1 MSMFHQFHELWVA
14 AGPFSVLGSV
24 LVALIVLLFAWLALK
39 DCPFGWVE
47 ARARAGRG
55 FVNVSHR
62 FESECSVVDVLSYRV
77 HRGKLVVHY
86 RVTNRS
92 DGFCG
97 FGANQLRAFQHGI
110 AIDRSGPEADY
121 LRGWERNVTLLPGA
135 SVTLNQMFLLCDKSP
150 VTVVANYCEYLDGEP
165 FVLQVSHK
173 QGHGREGK

>member
-14 AGPFSVLGSV
+14 AGPFSILGSV

-77 HRGKLVVHY
+77 HRGKLIVHY

-92 DGFCG
+92 DEFCG

-110 AIDRSGPEADY
+110 AIGQSGPEDDD

-135 SVTLNQMFLLCDKSP
+135 CVMLNQMFLLRDKSP
-150 VTVVANYCEYLDGEP
+150 VTVVANYCEDSDVGP
-165 FVLQVSHK
+165 FVLPVSNVK
-173 QGHGREGK
+173 ADK

>member
-62 FESECSVVDVLSYRV
+62 FESEWSAVDVLSYRV
-77 HRGKLVVHY
+77 HRGKLIVHY

-92 DGFCG
+92 DEFVVSAPTSSAPSSMASPSTGQDPRPIICG
-97 FGANQLRAFQHGI
+97 VGNG
-110 AIDRSGPEADY
+110 
-121 LRGWERNVTLLPGA
+121 
-135 SVTLNQMFLLCDKSP
+135 M
-150 VTVVANYCEYLDGEP
+150 
-165 FVLQVSHK
+165 
-173 QGHGREGK
+173 

>member
-62 FESECSVVDVLSYRV
+62 FESEWSAVDVLSYRV
-77 HRGKLVVHY
+77 HRGKLIVHY

-92 DGFCG
+92 DEFCG
-97 FGANQLRAFQHGI
+97 FGANQFRASSMASH
-110 AIDRSGPEADY
+110 RPVRT
-121 LRGWERNVTLLPGA
+121 RGRLSAGLGTECDVA
-135 SVTLNQMFLLCDKSP
+135 SRRQCD
-150 VTVVANYCEYLDGEP
+150 VEP
-165 FVLQVSHK
+165 DVPPM
-173 QGHGREGK
+173 

>member
-62 FESECSVVDVLSYRV
+62 FESEWSAVDVLSYRV
-77 HRGKLVVHY
+77 HRGKLIVHY

-92 DGFCG
+92 RRVLWFRRQPVPRLP
-97 FGANQLRAFQHGI
+97 AWHRH
-110 AIDRSGPEADY
+110 RPVRT
-121 LRGWERNVTLLPGA
+121 RGRLSAGLGTECDVA
-135 SVTLNQMFLLCDKSP
+135 SRRQCD
-150 VTVVANYCEYLDGEP
+150 VEP
-165 FVLQVSHK
+165 DVPPM
-173 QGHGREGK
+173 

>member
-62 FESECSVVDVLSYRV
+62 FESEWSAVDVLSLSCPSGETHRALPCDEPVRRV
-77 HRGKLVVHY
+77 LWLSAPTSSAPSSMASPSTGQDPRPII
-86 RVTNRS
+86 
-92 DGFCG
+92 CG
-97 FGANQLRAFQHGI
+97 VGNG
-110 AIDRSGPEADY
+110 
-121 LRGWERNVTLLPGA
+121 
-135 SVTLNQMFLLCDKSP
+135 M
-150 VTVVANYCEYLDGEP
+150 
-165 FVLQVSHK
+165 
-173 QGHGREGK
+173 

>member
-62 FESECSVVDVLSYRV
+62 FESE
-77 HRGKLVVHY
+77 
-86 RVTNRS
+86 RS
-92 DGFCG
+92 WTCCPIVSIGGNSSC
-97 FGANQLRAFQHGI
+97 I
-110 AIDRSGPEADY
+110 
-121 LRGWERNVTLLPGA
+121 
-135 SVTLNQMFLLCDKSP
+135 
-150 VTVVANYCEYLDGEP
+150 TV
-165 FVLQVSHK
+165 
-173 QGHGREGK
+173 

>member
-14 AGPFSVLGSV
+14 AGPFSILGSV

-55 FVNVSHR
+55 FVNVPHR
-62 FESECSVVDVLSYRV
+62 FESEWSTVDVLSYRV
-77 HRGKLVVHY
+77 RRRKLIVHY

-92 DGFCG
+92 DGPCG

-110 AIDRSGPEADY
+110 AIGQSGPEDDD

-135 SVTLNQMFLLCDKSP
+135 CVMLNQMFLLRDKSP
-150 VTVVANYCEYLDGEP
+150 VTVVANYCEYSDVGPL
-165 FVLQVSHK
+165 VLPVSNVK
-173 QGHGREGK
+173 ADK

>member
-1 MSMFHQFHELWVA
+1 MSMFHQFHELWVV

-62 FESECSVVDVLSYRV
+62 FESEWSVVDVLSYRV
-77 HRGKLVVHY
+77 HRGKLIVHY

-92 DGFCG
+92 DEFCG
-97 FGANQLRAFQHGI
+97 FGANQFRAFQHGI

-150 VTVVANYCEYLDGEP
+150 VTVVANYCEDSDGGP
-165 FVLQVSHK
+165 FVLPVANVK
-173 QGHGREGK
+173 ADK

>member
-24 LVALIVLLFAWLALK
+24 LVALIVLFFAWLALE
-39 DCPFGWVE
+39 DCPFGWIE

-62 FESECSVVDVLSYRV
+62 FESEWSTVDVLSYRV
-77 HRGKLVVHY
+77 HRRKLIVHY

-92 DGFCG
+92 DEFRG

-110 AIDRSGPEADY
+110 AIDWSGPEADY

-135 SVTLNQMFLLCDKSP
+135 SVTLNQMFLLCDRSP
-150 VTVVANYCEYLDGEP
+150 VTMVANYCEDLDGGP

>member
-62 FESECSVVDVLSYRV
+62 FESEWSAVDVLSYRV
-77 HRGKLVVHY
+77 HRGKLIVHY

-92 DGFCG
+92 DEFCG
-97 FGANQLRAFQHGI
+97 FGATSSAP
-110 AIDRSGPEADY
+110 SSM
-121 LRGWERNVTLLPGA
+121 A
-135 SVTLNQMFLLCDKSP
+135 SPSTGQDPRPIICGVGNGM
-150 VTVVANYCEYLDGEP
+150 
-165 FVLQVSHK
+165 
-173 QGHGREGK
+173 

>member
-14 AGPFSVLGSV
+14 AGPFSVLGSA

-62 FESECSVVDVLSYRV
+62 FESEWSAVDVLSYRV
-77 HRGKLVVHY
+77 HRETHRALPCDEPVR
-86 RVTNRS
+86 RVLWFRRQPVPRLPTWHRHRPVRTRGRLS
-92 DGFCG
+92 
-97 FGANQLRAFQHGI
+97 A
-110 AIDRSGPEADY
+110 
-121 LRGWERNVTLLPGA
+121 GWERNVTLLPGA

-150 VTVVANYCEYLDGEP
+150 VTVVANYCEDSDGGP
-165 FVLQVSHK
+165 FVLPVANVK
-173 QGHGREGK
+173 ADK

>member
-1 MSMFHQFHELWVA
+1 MNIFHEAWVA
-14 AGPFSVLGSV
+14 AGPYIVFCAVALSPVVLGFIWICV
-24 LVALIVLLFAWLALK
+24 RDCLL
-39 DCPFGWVE
+39 FGWVE

-77 HRGKLVVHY
+77 RRRKLIVHY

-92 DGFCG
+92 DGPCG

-150 VTVVANYCEYLDGEP
+150 VTVVANYCEYSDVGPL
-165 FVLQVSHK
+165 VLPVSNVK
-173 QGHGREGK
+173 ADK